1 MTFKMTVYI
10 SYFNKLSEKSNFLS
24 LDNLKITLNVSFYR
38 FKILP
43 LKAIEIVKLLIQK
56 NVFALM
62 IQMRNPIFFIH

>member
-10 SYFNKLSEKSNFLS
+10 SFFNKLSEKSNFLS
-24 LDNLKITLNVSFYR
+24 LDNPKITLNVSFYR

-43 LKAIEIVKLLIQK
+43 LKTIEIVKLLIQK